1 MYWQKR
7 FDRIDPNKKLEE
19 KILAIHNEHKDFG
32 YRRMQAILRK
42 EGINV
47 NKKKVQRIMQ
57 KLDIQ
62 VTSYT
67 RKIRRYNSYKG
78 VSISVEFLFY
88 AFNAASSSSMIVGS
102 IEIKY

>member
-1 MYWQKR
+1 
-7 FDRIDPNKKLEE
+7 
-19 KILAIHNEHKDFG
+19 
-32 YRRMQAILRK
+32 MQAILRK

-67 RKIRRYNSYKG
+67 RRVDIIIPIKEKSGKLHQTEYVDDFTVPSHIKRLLLILQSL
-78 VSISVEFLFY
+78 SITSLMKKD
-88 AFNAASSSSMIVGS
+88 A
-102 IEIKY
+102 